1 MQHKW
6 RTQRVYDRQIVKHS
20 MFLANHE
27 MLQLRNLEPEEF
39 DRIDDDLRNIKEVKK
54 IYKTPHFKR
63 TECVI

>member
-1 MQHKW
+1 
-6 RTQRVYDRQIVKHS
+6 
-20 MFLANHE
+20 